1 MSKKPNLLR
10 DALKN
15 MRVNAPSFKAPIET
29 QYEEPRKEVPLS
41 EAAPNASP
49 QNRLP
54 KKEVAQNEVPNS
66 KVPRKELPQLEGTH
80 SNVPQNQAAQKEVA
94 ENGGSHGEPPQSV
107 VAQDKESGS
116 AFFRL
121 SHRAFSDPKLQGMSG
136 DCFRLFLWMASK
148 AWRYP
153 NSDGKV
159 RAAIR
164 FIEEGTGMSH
174 ANVSRCLKALKEL
187 ELVRVVQTDF
197 KQGNI
202 WWVSPLACP
211 NGGGGGKG
219 LPKKEA
225 PQFEAAQDRNGA
237 ASKRAGGYLKKS
249 TEVPRFEGEIKKL
262 RSIKKIKEAA
272 VAHFKMQTDD
282 EGDFSGNSEEIITA
296 FEAAFADDEQSK
308 LVTDFMA
315 REYPHGFTPP
325 MRVVRSLTA
334 RAWYRNS
341 GSIRVA
347 AC

>member
-15 MRVNAPSFKAPIET
+15 MRVNAPSFKAPTET
-29 QYEEPRKEVPLS
+29 QKEAPRKEVPIT
-41 EAAPNASP
+41 EVTRNVVP
-49 QNRLP
+49 QNKP
-54 KKEVAQNEVPNS
+54 CQKEVAQNEIPKT
-66 KVPRKELPQLEGTH
+66 KVPRKEPPQFEGTD
-80 SNVPQNQAAQKEVA
+80 SDVPQNREPQKEVT
-94 ENGGSHGEPPQSV
+94 EDGEVQNEAPQV
-107 VAQDKESGS
+107 EVPQYKESDS

-121 SHRAFSDPKLQGMSG
+121 SHRVFSDPKLRGMSG
-136 DCFRLFLWMASK
+136 DCFRLFLWLASK

-202 WWVSPLACP
+202 WWVSSLACP

-225 PQFEAAQDRNGA
+225 PQVEAAQNRNGA
-237 ASKRAGGYLKKS
+237 TSKRVGGSLKKN
-249 TEVPRFEGEIKKL
+249 TEVPLFEGEIKKL

-272 VAHFKMQTDD
+272 VNFEVPTMEEEDC
-282 EGDFSGNSEEIITA
+282 SGNPEEILTA
-296 FEAAFADDEQSK
+296 FEATFADDEQSR
-308 LVTDFMA
+308 LVTEFMT
-315 REYPHGFTPP
+315 RNYPHGFMPP

-334 RAWYRNS
+334 RAWYLNP
-341 GSIRVA
+341 GSVGAVA
-347 AC
+347 C